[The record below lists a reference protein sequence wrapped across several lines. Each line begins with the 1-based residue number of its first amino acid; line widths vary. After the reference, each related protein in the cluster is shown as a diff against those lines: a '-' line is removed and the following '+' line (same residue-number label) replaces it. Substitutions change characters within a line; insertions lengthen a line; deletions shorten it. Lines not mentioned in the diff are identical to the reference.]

1 MEHKLP
7 SINDLY
13 SEIAVKSKQN
23 DLNVLL
29 NHEPKAEWIKQH
41 PIAKNVK
48 YIPIERIEWLMTRIF
63 IQWHVEIKMT
73 QVIANS
79 IVVTVRLHY
88 KDVLS
93 DEWLWQEGL
102 GAAPIQTDKDA
113 GATDFSKVKTDAVM
127 KAAPAAE
134 SYAIKDAA
142 EKIGKIFGKD
152 LNRSDKILYDNLV
165 NNFKDYEVIS
175 NGQVN
180 LIESLIS
187 TSTYDETQKCRIE
200 NEMEAYT
207 IEEATACI
215 QALMMNQMDAV
226 TEMGKYSQKDLLNI
240 NIEKI

>member
-180 LIESLIS
+180 LIEGLLS